1 MVVEPHRILIVS
13 DEAPSRVIRGALEER
28 GFSVTNAGD
37 RRTAYASLLESPFD
51 LVVVDLVQPDCG
63 AEFVGRVRAT
73 PKLSETFVLTI
84 AEWGTGQPTLALSQG
99 ADAYE
104 PKPIDATRLVSAVER
119 LLYQEK
125 AKTAAAANGDA
136 ELEANR

>member
-1 MVVEPHRILIVS
+1 MVVEPQRILIVS

-37 RRTAYASLLESPFD
+37 RRTAYASLLEAPFD
-51 LVVVDLVQPDCG
+51 LVVVDLAQPDYG

-73 PKLSETFVLTI
+73 PTLSKTFVLTL
-84 AEWGTGQPTLALSQG
+84 AEWGSGQPTLALSQG

-104 PKPIDATRLVSAVER
+104 PKPVDAPRLVSAVER
-119 LLYQEK
+119 LLFQEK
-125 AKTAAAANGDA
+125 AKTAAAANSAD
-136 ELEANR
+136 ESETDE